1 MEKALSE
8 KWTIRKKKLGK
19 LDAQWVM
26 RKKKRFFI
34 IWSTLKVVSC
44 NDLYY
49 YNK

>member
-26 RKKKRFFI
+26 RKKK
-34 IWSTLKVVSC
+34 KV
-44 NDLYY
+44 LY
-49 YNK
+49 NLVHFEGGILQRSLLL